1 MLVLATGF
9 WLAVVVAAASYIASR
24 NPIFWC
30 KTLMMVAT
38 VLYLVAVRLIIIWDK
53 RSKLRRIP

>member
-9 WLAVVVAAASYIASR
+9 WLAVVVAAASYIAST
-24 NPIFWC
+24 NQIFWC
-30 KTLMMVAT
+30 RTIMMVAT
-38 VLYLVAVRLIIIWDK
+38 VLYLIAVRPIIIWDR